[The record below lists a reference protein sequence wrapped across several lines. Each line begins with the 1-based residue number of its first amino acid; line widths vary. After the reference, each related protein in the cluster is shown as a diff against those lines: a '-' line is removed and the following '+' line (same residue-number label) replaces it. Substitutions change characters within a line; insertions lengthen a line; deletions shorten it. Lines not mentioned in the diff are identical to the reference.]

1 MLENTAL
8 SNSVPM
14 EFLIPPFLTAIA
26 HFSNKSEICPW
37 GSWTQPSIIYSATVG
52 FTGTNKTAAI
62 DAIRNA
68 ISDVES
74 ANGICDLQSRVN
86 QSATVE
92 SLLKQ
97 LNNDS
102 RQIQLLDGLKTW
114 QSSLGLYKTGSASD
128 YDTTIYLTAYNGGT
142 LKRQTCSSNISVQ
155 KPV

>member
-1 MLENTAL
+1 MSAFQHRDRIEYCYNETIQEPFDDVTNRMLENTAL

-26 HFSNKSEICPW
+26 HFLNKSEICPW
-37 GSWTQPSIIYSATVG
+37 GSWTQPSIIYLATVG

-86 QSATVE
+86 QC
-92 SLLKQ
+92 KCQ
-97 LNNDS
+97 LFIHPIYHFFFNRLPRCYIFS
-102 RQIQLLDGLKTW
+102 
-114 QSSLGLYKTGSASD
+114 YKS
-128 YDTTIYLTAYNGGT
+128 IY
-142 LKRQTCSSNISVQ
+142 
-155 KPV
+155 P